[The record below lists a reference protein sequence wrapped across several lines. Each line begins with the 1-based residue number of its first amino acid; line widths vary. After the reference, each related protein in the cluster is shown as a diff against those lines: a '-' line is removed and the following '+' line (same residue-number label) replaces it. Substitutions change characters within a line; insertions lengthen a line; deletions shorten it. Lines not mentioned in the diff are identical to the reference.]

1 MNGNK
6 RRTGRGCWLL
16 AAALLMSA
24 ALPAVAGNYA
34 VRPMAGMPGMPAMQ
48 GVEISGPFD
57 GVNLKRRRIWID
69 DTVFSMSRKLRVVG
83 TSKKL
88 GLLSDLRQGEAI
100 KALVTRGED
109 KNGLREVLEIRR
121 Q

>member
-1 MNGNK
+1 
-6 RRTGRGCWLL
+6 
-16 AAALLMSA
+16 
-24 ALPAVAGNYA
+24 
-34 VRPMAGMPGMPAMQ
+34 MPGMPAAQ

-69 DTVFSMSRKLRVVG
+69 DTVFSMSRKPQVG
-83 TSKKL
+83 GHIEGTL
-88 GLLSDLRQGEAI
+88 GCSLTLRQGEAI
-100 KALVTRGED
+100 KPLVTRGED